1 MAKET
6 KNSIYGLMALLP
18 SVQSDFGSQHEAT
31 KLVKQIIAR
40 FGGDEGAKFV
50 RNTLLQARNAN
61 NGGQPRTN
69 VRRLGAAPTA
79 AFTSPARSAGLK
91 RRAHPAAKQ
100 HDPEQVVKNQ
110 GEQLNELTADE
121 LRLAVLD
128 MIDEGWTLEQAEAEL
143 QQSGP
148 LLPWQTAVLHEL
160 YAHLPIDG
168 DVVEDENLT
177 GEMGE
182 IGYAIKLPGNDGLPE
197 QPAGDEQRTEQAPE
211 QPEII
216 SDAELLAAKGKSPAS
231 VAKQFG
237 RLRILAT
244 IQHLGKEVNEGWNDA
259 QAAKFLM
266 SHIG

>member
-1 MAKET
+1 MKET
-6 KNSIYGLMALLP
+6 KNSIRALIALLP
-18 SVQSDFGSQHEAT
+18 GFQDDFGSQHEAT

-50 RNTLLQARNAN
+50 RATLLQARNAN
-61 NGGQPRTN
+61 SGGQPRTN
-69 VRRLGAAPTA
+69 VRRLGTAPTA

-91 RRAHPAAKQ
+91 RRVHPAAKQ

-110 GEQLNELTADE
+110 GGQSDELTGDE

-128 MIDEGWTLEQAEAEL
+128 MIDEGWTLEQAVTEL
-143 QQSGP
+143 ELSGP

-160 YAHLPIDG
+160 YG
-168 DVVEDENLT
+168 QNQQTENENVVEGDNLP
-177 GEMGE
+177 
-182 IGYAIKLPGNDGLPE
+182 K
-197 QPAGDEQRTEQAPE
+197 QPAGDEQRTGQATDVPADEQAV
-211 QPEII
+211 QLI